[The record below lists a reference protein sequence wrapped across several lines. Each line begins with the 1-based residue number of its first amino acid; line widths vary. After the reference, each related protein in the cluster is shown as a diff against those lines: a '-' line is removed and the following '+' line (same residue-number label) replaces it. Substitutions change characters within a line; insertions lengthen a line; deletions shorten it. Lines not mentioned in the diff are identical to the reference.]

1 MYKKLLVLLLLFCI
15 KSTYAQFVPSLVT
28 VDTTITKN
36 IKSKSFYI
44 KNPVNRAIQ
53 ITNIRTLTQQF
64 TFNSAPFNIN
74 PFDSALVTI
83 NFYTNQNITYR
94 DFFIFENIGLNSPIV
109 YYLVATAKYPDALY
123 SFTQGLIDEPLKTA
137 LRTFTTTG
145 YITLGYNTARDHM
158 YGTIDHYESPDT
170 LECVYTGRRAY
181 VKTRAQATN
190 QGFNCE
196 HTYPQGFFNSAD
208 PMVSDIFHL
217 YPTDDAANSAR
228 GNYPFG
234 LPITDITYNVG
245 GSKLGKDF
253 QGETVF
259 EPRNVHKGNVARS
272 LIYFSVKYSGNY
284 GGFMTAKQEG
294 ILRQWNV
301 FDTVDSKERLRNTRI
316 KSFQNVYNPFIDHPE
331 LVDRIKSTYSVI
343 PAVTKSEIS
352 ASPFNVLFDTL
363 AVNDTS
369 SFFVAVMNY
378 GTGNLSINSVT
389 SSIPQFI
396 VESIPASV
404 PQNEL
409 RYIKVKFKPTETN
422 QTYNGVLTIQNP
434 DSNITVNLRGFSNM
448 QTGIITISTQIPQEL
463 TLMQNYP
470 NPFNPVTRIRF
481 AVPVKLSG
489 VNVTLRIYDL
499 TGKEIANPINTNMNA
514 GYYETEFNG
523 SNLASGVYIYK
534 IQAGSFTEQKKF
546 TLIK

>member
-1 MYKKLLVLLLLFCI
+1 MYKKLLVLLILFFV
-15 KSTYAQFVPSLVT
+15 KSTYAQFVPSLIT
-28 VDTTITKN
+28 VDTAVTNN
-36 IKSKSFYI
+36 IKSKSFYV
-44 KNPVNRAIQ
+44 KNPVNRVIQ
-53 ITNIRTLTQQF
+53 ITNIRTLSQQF
-64 TFNSAPFNIN
+64 TSNAAPFSIN
-74 PFDSALVTI
+74 PFDSVLVTI

-94 DFFIFENIGLNSPIV
+94 DFFIFENKGLNSPIV

-181 VKTRAQATN
+181 VKTRAQATA

-217 YPTDDAANSAR
+217 YPTDDAANNAR

-234 LPITDITYNVG
+234 LPITNITYNVG
-245 GSKLGKDF
+245 GSKLGKDS
-253 QGETVF
+253 QNETVF
-259 EPRNVHKGNVARS
+259 EPRDVHKGNVARS
-272 LIYFSVKYSGNY
+272 LFYFSVKYAGNY

-301 FDTVDSKERLRNTRI
+301 FDTVDAKERLRNTRI
-316 KSFQNVYNPFIDHPE
+316 KSFVNVFNPFIDHPE

-343 PAVTKSEIS
+343 PAFNKPEIS
-352 ASPFNVLFDTL
+352 ASPNSVVFDTL
-363 AVNDTS
+363 AANDTAS
-369 SFFVAVMNY
+369 YYVAVMNY

-396 VESIPASV
+396 VESVPSSV

-409 RYIKVKFKPTETN
+409 RYIKVKFKPSETS
-422 QTYNGVLTIQNP
+422 QTYNGVLSIQNP

-448 QTGIITISTQIPQEL
+448 QTGITSILTLLPEEL
-463 TLMQNYP
+463 TLMQNFP
-470 NPFNPVTRIRF
+470 NPFNPVTKIRF
-481 AVPVKLSG
+481 AVPSKLSG
-489 VNVTLRIYDL
+489 SYVTLRIYDL
-499 TGKEIANPINTNMNA
+499 TGREIANPLSMNMNA
-514 GYYETEFNG
+514 GYYEMEFNG
-523 SNLASGVYIYK
+523 LNLASGVYLYRLK
-534 IQAGSFTEQKKF
+534 AGNYTEQKKL

>member
-94 DFFIFENIGLNSPIV
+94 DFFIFENIGLNSPII
-109 YYLVATAKYPDALY
+109 YYLVATAKYPDVLY
-123 SFTQGLIDEPLKTA
+123 SFTQGLTDEPLKTA

-181 VKTRAQATN
+181 IKTRAQATN

-217 YPTDDAANSAR
+217 YPTDEAANSAR

-234 LPITDITYNVG
+234 LPLTDITYNVG
-245 GSKLGKDF
+245 GSKLGKDS
-253 QGETVF
+253 QNETVF

-272 LIYFSVKYSGNY
+272 LFYFSVKYSGNY

-294 ILRQWNV
+294 ILRQWNM

-343 PAVTKSEIS
+343 PAINKSEIS

-369 SFFVAVMNY
+369 SFYVAVMNY

-409 RYIKVKFKPTETN
+409 RYIKIKFKPTETN

-470 NPFNPVTRIRF
+470 NPFNPVTKIRF
-481 AVPVKLSG
+481 AIPLKLSG
-489 VNVTLRIYDL
+489 VNVTFRVYDL

-523 SNLASGVYIYK
+523 SNLASGVYIYR
-534 IQAGSFTEQKKF
+534 IQAGSFTEQRKF

>member
-1 MYKKLLVLLLLFCI
+1 MYKKLLVLLILFFV
-15 KSTYAQFVPSLVT
+15 KSTYAQFVPSLIT
-28 VDTTITKN
+28 VDTAVTNN
-36 IKSKSFYI
+36 IKSKSFYV
-44 KNPVNRAIQ
+44 KNPVNRVIQ
-53 ITNIRTLTQQF
+53 ITNIRTLSQQF
-64 TFNSAPFNIN
+64 TSNAAPFSIN
-74 PFDSALVTI
+74 PFDSVLVTI

-94 DFFIFENIGLNSPIV
+94 DFFIFENKGLNSPIV

-181 VKTRAQATN
+181 VKTRAQATA

-217 YPTDDAANSAR
+217 YPTDDAANNAR

-234 LPITDITYNVG
+234 LPITNITYNVG
-245 GSKLGKDF
+245 GSKLGKDS
-253 QGETVF
+253 QNETVF
-259 EPRNVHKGNVARS
+259 EPRDVHKGNVARS
-272 LIYFSVKYSGNY
+272 LFYFSVKYAGNY

-301 FDTVDSKERLRNTRI
+301 FDTVDAKERLRNTRI
-316 KSFQNVYNPFIDHPE
+316 KSFVNVFNPFIDHPE

-343 PAVTKSEIS
+343 PAFNKPEIS
-352 ASPFNVLFDTL
+352 ASPNSVVFDTL
-363 AVNDTS
+363 AANDTAS
-369 SFFVAVMNY
+369 YYVAVMNY

-396 VESIPASV
+396 VESVPSSV

-409 RYIKVKFKPTETN
+409 RYIKVKFKPSETS
-422 QTYNGVLTIQNP
+422 QTYNGVLSIQNP

-448 QTGIITISTQIPQEL
+448 QTGITQISTILPEEL
-463 TLMQNYP
+463 TLMQNFP
-470 NPFNPVTRIRF
+470 NPFNPVTKIRF
-481 AVPVKLSG
+481 AVPYKLSG
-489 VNVTLRIYDL
+489 SYVTIRIYDL
-499 TGKEIANPINTNMNA
+499 TGREIANPLSMNMNA
-514 GYYETEFNG
+514 GYYEMEFNG
-523 SNLASGVYIYK
+523 LNLASGVYLYRL
-534 IQAGSFTEQKKF
+534 QAGNYTEQKKL

>member
-44 KNPVNRAIQ
+44 KNPVNRVIQ

-64 TFNSAPFNIN
+64 TFNSAPFNVN

-123 SFTQGLIDEPLKTA
+123 SFTQGLTDEPLKTA

-234 LPITDITYNVG
+234 LPVTDITFNVG
-245 GSKLGKDF
+245 GSKLGKDS
-253 QGETVF
+253 QNETVF

-272 LIYFSVKYSGNY
+272 LFYFSVKYSGNY

-294 ILRQWNV
+294 IMRQWNTS
-301 FDTVDSKERLRNTRI
+301 DTVDSKERLRNTRI

-331 LVDRIKSTYSVI
+331 LVERIKSTYSVI
-343 PAVTKSEIS
+343 PAINKSEIS
-352 ASPFNVLFDTL
+352 ASPFNVVFDTL

-369 SFFVAVMNY
+369 SYYVAVMNY

-396 VESIPASV
+396 VESNPASV

-448 QTGIITISTQIPQEL
+448 QTGILTISTQIPQEL
-463 TLMQNYP
+463 TLMQNFP

-489 VNVTLRIYDL
+489 VNVSLSVYDL
-499 TGKEIANPINTNMNA
+499 TGKKIANLINTNMNA

-523 SNLASGVYIYK
+523 SNLASGVYIYR
-534 IQAGSFTEQKKF
+534 IQAGTFTEQKKF

>member
-1 MYKKLLVLLLLFCI
+1 MYKKFLVLILLFCV
-15 KSTYAQFVPSLVT
+15 KTSYSQFTPSLVT
-28 VDTTITKN
+28 VDTAVTKN
-36 IKSKSFYI
+36 TKSKSFYV
-44 KNPVNRAIQ
+44 KNPANRVIQ

-64 TFNSAPFNIN
+64 TYNSGLFNIN

-94 DFFIFENIGLNSPIV
+94 DFILFENVGLNSPIV
-109 YYLVATAKYPDALY
+109 YYVVATAKYPDALY

-145 YITLGYNTARDHM
+145 YITLGYNLARDHM

-181 VKTRAQATN
+181 VKTRAQATAQN
-190 QGFNCE
+190 FNCE

-208 PMVSDIFHL
+208 PMVSDLFHL
-217 YPTDDAANSAR
+217 YPTDDAANNAR
-228 GNYPFG
+228 ANYPFG
-234 LPITDITYNVG
+234 LPVTDITYNVG
-245 GSKLGKDF
+245 GSKLGKDT
-253 QGETVF
+253 QGEIVF

-272 LIYFSVKYSGNY
+272 LFYFSVKYSGNY

-316 KSFQNVYNPFIDHPE
+316 KSFQNVFNPFIDHPE

-343 PAVTKSEIS
+343 PPFTKPEIF
-352 ASPFNVLFDTL
+352 ASPNNVIYDTL
-363 AVNDTS
+363 AANDTLS
-369 SFFVAVMNY
+369 YYVAVMNY

-396 VESIPASV
+396 VENVPSSI

-409 RYIKVKFKPTETN
+409 RYIKVKFKPTAIN
-422 QTYNGVLTIQNP
+422 QTYNGVLSIQNP
-434 DSNITVNLRGFSNM
+434 DSNITVTLRGFSNM
-448 QTGIITISTQIPQEL
+448 QTGITRISALIPEEL

-470 NPFNPVTRIRF
+470 NPFNPVTKIRF
-481 AVPVKLSG
+481 AVPYKVSG
-489 VNVTLRIYDL
+489 SFVTLKVYDL
-499 TGKEIANPINTNMNA
+499 TGREVAAPINLNLNA
-514 GYYETEFNG
+514 GYYETDFNA
-523 SNLASGVYIYK
+523 SNLASGVYIYRL
-534 IQAGSFTEQKKF
+534 QAGKLSLQKKF

>member
-1 MYKKLLVLLLLFCI
+1 M
-15 KSTYAQFVPSLVT
+15 
-28 VDTTITKN
+28 
-36 IKSKSFYI
+36 
-44 KNPVNRAIQ
+44 
-53 ITNIRTLTQQF
+53 
-64 TFNSAPFNIN
+64 
-74 PFDSALVTI
+74 
-83 NFYTNQNITYR
+83 
-94 DFFIFENIGLNSPIV
+94 
-109 YYLVATAKYPDALY
+109 ATAKYPDALY

-181 VKTRAQATN
+181 VKTRAQATA

-217 YPTDDAANSAR
+217 YPTDDAANNAR

-234 LPITDITYNVG
+234 LPITNITYNVG
-245 GSKLGKDF
+245 GSKLGKDS
-253 QGETVF
+253 QNETVF
-259 EPRNVHKGNVARS
+259 EPRDVHKGNVARS
-272 LIYFSVKYSGNY
+272 LFYFSVKYAGNY

-301 FDTVDSKERLRNTRI
+301 FDTVDAKERLRNTRI
-316 KSFQNVYNPFIDHPE
+316 KSFENVYNPFIDHPE

-343 PAVTKSEIS
+343 PTMNKPEIT
-352 ASPFNVLFDTL
+352 ASPLNVVYDTL
-363 AVNDTS
+363 AANDTA
-369 SFFVAVMNY
+369 SFYVAVLNY

-396 VESIPASV
+396 VESVPSSI

-409 RYIKVKFKPTETN
+409 QYIKVKFKPSEIN
-422 QTYNGVLTIQNP
+422 QTYSGVLSIQNP
-434 DSNITVNLRGFSNM
+434 DSNITVNLLGFSNM
-448 QTGIITISTQIPQEL
+448 QTGITTISTLVPDEL

-470 NPFNPVTRIRF
+470 NPFNPDTKIRF
-481 AVPVKLSG
+481 AVPSKLSG
-489 VNVTLRIYDL
+489 SFVALRIYDIMGREVAIPVSMNL
-499 TGKEIANPINTNMNA
+499 NA
-514 GYYETEFNG
+514 GYYETDFNA
-523 SNLASGVYIYK
+523 SNLSSGVYFYRLTS
-534 IQAGSFTEQKKF
+534 GSFTDTRKL
-546 TLIK
+546 TVIK

>member
-15 KSTYAQFVPSLVT
+15 KSTYAQFTPALIN
-28 VDTTITKN
+28 VDTAITKN

-64 TFNSAPFNIN
+64 TLNSAPFNIN

-83 NFYTNQNITYR
+83 SFYTNQNITYR
-94 DFFIFENIGLNSPIV
+94 DFFIFENNGLNSPIV

-181 VKTRAQATN
+181 IKTRAQATN

-234 LPITDITYNVG
+234 LPLTDITYNVG

-331 LVDRIKSTYSVI
+331 LVERIKSTYSVI

-481 AVPVKLSG
+481 AVPFKLSG
-489 VNVTLRIYDL
+489 VYVTLRIYDL

>member
-44 KNPVNRAIQ
+44 KNPVNRVIQ

-64 TFNSAPFNIN
+64 TFNSAPFNVN

-123 SFTQGLIDEPLKTA
+123 SFTQGLTDEPLKTA

-234 LPITDITYNVG
+234 LPVTDITFNVG
-245 GSKLGKDF
+245 GSKLGKDS
-253 QGETVF
+253 QNETVF

-272 LIYFSVKYSGNY
+272 LFYFSVKYSGNY

-294 ILRQWNV
+294 IMRQWNTS
-301 FDTVDSKERLRNTRI
+301 DTVDSKERLRNTRI

-331 LVDRIKSTYSVI
+331 LVERIKSTYSVI
-343 PAVTKSEIS
+343 PAINKSEIS
-352 ASPFNVLFDTL
+352 ASPFNVVFDTL

-369 SFFVAVMNY
+369 SYYVAVMNY

-396 VESIPASV
+396 VESNPASV

-409 RYIKVKFKPTETN
+409 RYIKIKFKPTETN

-448 QTGIITISTQIPQEL
+448 QTGILTISTQIPQEL
-463 TLMQNYP
+463 TLMQNFP

-489 VNVTLRIYDL
+489 VNVSLSVYDL
-499 TGKEIANPINTNMNA
+499 TGKKIANLINTNMNA

-523 SNLASGVYIYK
+523 SNLASGVYIYR
-534 IQAGSFTEQKKF
+534 IQAGTFTEQKKF